1 MPVTHLPAPPT
12 DPAPSIGRST
22 LAVIGHAAV
31 VVTKNTAIPLTL
43 LVLVGLFLA
52 VQNRLDRSDPKLALA
67 PVYADPGVSFVPAM
81 S

>member
-1 MPVTHLPAPPT
+1 MHQPVPVTDPPV
-12 DPAPSIGRST
+12 RSANHRSVLAT
-22 LAVIGHAAV
+22 LGHAAV
-31 VVTKNTAIPLTL
+31 VATKNGAIPLTL
-43 LVLVGLFLA
+43 LLLVGLFLA